1 MEYFTTKIV
10 DQPAADKINLAAIN
24 HRLAAVALPKRF
36 AGAEKLIVTVV
47 AREPDDFE
55 FDAWRRNGK
64 LFVTL
69 PLVYKEVLRA
79 SEEEIVERCG
89 QLFAAYMGELETED

>member
-10 DQPAADKINLAAIN
+10 DQPVADKVNLQEINR
-24 HRLAAVALPKRF
+24 RLAAVALPERF

-64 LFVTL
+64 IFVTL
-69 PLVYKEVLRA
+69 PLVYEEVLRA
-79 SEEEIVERCG
+79 SAEEIIERCG
-89 QLFAAYMGELETED
+89 QLFEAYLGGLEMGD